1 MKQAETAANFGLM
14 RVQNFVALP
23 APQPAAVLLDRLWPR
38 GISKARLAQVLW
50 AKDVTPSTALR
61 QWLHADPAAHYTEF
75 CQRYRAE
82 LAQAPLQAAL
92 NQLRQLHAQ
101 YGGLILLSAAKDLQH
116 SHLPVLAAVLANT
129 DS

>member
-1 MKQAETAANFGLM
+1 MYTLT
-14 RVQNFVALP
+14 RVYDYQVGAIP
-23 APQPAAVLLDRLWPR
+23 AVLADRLWPR
-38 GISKARLAQVLW
+38 GISKVRLAQVLW

-61 QWLHADPAAHYTEF
+61 QWLHTDPAAHYTEF

-92 NQLRQLHAQ
+92 NQLRRLHAQ
-101 YGGLILLSAAKDLQH
+101 HGGLILLSAAKDLQH

-129 DS
+129 TPT

>member
-1 MKQAETAANFGLM
+1 MFQAM
-14 RVQNFVALP
+14 RVYDYQPPLP
-23 APQPAAVLLDRLWPR
+23 AVLVDRLWPR
-38 GISKARLAQVLW
+38 GISKVRLAGVEW
-50 AKDVTPSTALR
+50 AKDVTPSTGLR
-61 QWLHADPAAHYTEF
+61 QWFHQDPAARYDEF

-129 DS
+129 TPT